1 MVGHGA
7 APLAS
12 IPSWLQRQRRHAA
25 AKPCFW
31 GPSLNSRCLAL
42 LSSSTHPVRGGL
54 RHSIPLLKLAVGDN
68 VCVCVCHHHC
78 KIQRCVFISHFIRC
92 PQGKCTFAVE
102 YVDEIWCFHQ
112 FSSASPGTP
121 TLDFSYNTAASDE
134 YQTQHEHLPQHV
146 TICAV
151 LLI

>member
-68 VCVCVCHHHC
+68 VCVCVCATTIVKFRGACLSLISSGVLKGNAHSLSSMWM
-78 KIQRCVFISHFIRC
+78 KFGVF
-92 PQGKCTFAVE
+92 TN
-102 YVDEIWCFHQ
+102 FHQ
-112 FSSASPGTP
+112 PLLEPPRLISRT
-121 TLDFSYNTAASDE
+121 TLRHQMNTKRNTS
-134 YQTQHEHLPQHV
+134 
-146 TICAV
+146 ICHSMLQSV
-151 LLI
+151 PFF